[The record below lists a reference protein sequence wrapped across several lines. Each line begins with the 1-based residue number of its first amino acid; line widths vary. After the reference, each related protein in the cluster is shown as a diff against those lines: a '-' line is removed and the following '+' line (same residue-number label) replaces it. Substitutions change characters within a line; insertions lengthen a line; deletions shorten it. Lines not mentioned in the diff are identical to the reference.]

1 MNKTINNN
9 TLINK
14 DTLREI
20 IEVLERE
27 TILVISND
35 KDYININ
42 KVSTEELGFI
52 ISYDLHLSKYSSDIG
67 RSIFVPATVGETIL
81 GELISNI
88 KLLAYSDLL
97 GC

>member
-42 KVSTEELGFI
+42 KVSIEELGFI
-52 ISYDLHLSKYSSDIG
+52 ISYDLHLSKYNSDIG
-67 RSIFVPATVGETIL
+67 RSIFVPATVGETTL
-81 GELISNI
+81 GELIRNI

-97 GC
+97 GY

>member
-52 ISYDLHLSKYSSDIG
+52 VSYDLHLSKYNSDIG
-67 RSIFVPATVGETIL
+67 CSIFIPATVGETIL